1 MNEDKEI
8 NAEIRSLKDTLTGD
22 LLNDMET
29 HQKIYE
35 LKKILNP
42 DIVANPQLDE
52 DECISCGS

>member
-1 MNEDKEI
+1 
-8 NAEIRSLKDTLTGD
+8 
-22 LLNDMET
+22 MET

-42 DIVANPQLDE
+42 DIVANPQLDD

>member
-1 MNEDKEI
+1 MNGSEI

-22 LLNDMET
+22 LLDDMET

-42 DIVANPQLDE
+42 EIVANPQLDE

>member
-1 MNEDKEI
+1 MNGSEI
-8 NAEIRSLKDTLTGD
+8 NAEIRRLKDTLTGD

-29 HQKIYE
+29 QQAIYD

-42 DIVANPQLDE
+42 DIVANPKLDE

>member
-1 MNEDKEI
+1 MNGSEI

-22 LLNDMET
+22 LLDDMET

-42 DIVANPQLDE
+42 EIVSNPQLDE

>member
-1 MNEDKEI
+1 MNGSEI
-8 NAEIRSLKDTLTGD
+8 NAEIRRLRDTLKGD
-22 LLNDMET
+22 LLDDMET

>member
-1 MNEDKEI
+1 MNGSEI

-22 LLNDMET
+22 LLSDMET

-42 DIVANPQLDE
+42 EIVANPQLDE
-52 DECISCGS
+52 DECTSCGS

>member
-1 MNEDKEI
+1 MNGSEI

>member
-1 MNEDKEI
+1 MNGSEI
-8 NAEIRSLKDTLTGD
+8 NAEIRTLKDTLTGD
-22 LLNDMET
+22 LLDDMET

>member
-1 MNEDKEI
+1 MNGSEI
-8 NAEIRSLKDTLTGD
+8 NAEIRRLRDTLKGD
-22 LLNDMET
+22 LLDDMET

-42 DIVANPQLDE
+42 DIVANPQLDD

>member
-1 MNEDKEI
+1 MNGTEI
-8 NAEIRSLKDTLTGD
+8 NAEIRRLRDTLKGD
-22 LLNDMET
+22 LLDDMET

-42 DIVANPQLDE
+42 YIVANPQLDD

>member
-1 MNEDKEI
+1 MNGSEI
-8 NAEIRSLKDTLTGD
+8 NAEIRRLRDTLKGD
-22 LLNDMET
+22 LLDDMET

-42 DIVANPQLDE
+42 DIVANPQLDN

>member
-1 MNEDKEI
+1 MNGSEI
-8 NAEIRSLKDTLTGD
+8 IAEIRTLKDTLTGD

>member
-1 MNEDKEI
+1 MNGSKI

-22 LLNDMET
+22 LLDDMET
-29 HQKIYE
+29 HQKIYD

>member
-1 MNEDKEI
+1 MNGSEI

-22 LLNDMET
+22 LLDDMET

-42 DIVANPQLDE
+42 EIVANPQLDD

>member
-1 MNEDKEI
+1 MNGSEI
-8 NAEIRSLKDTLTGD
+8 NAEIRSLRDTLTGD
-22 LLNDMET
+22 LLDDMET

-42 DIVANPQLDE
+42 LIVANPQLDD

>member
-1 MNEDKEI
+1 MNGSEI

-42 DIVANPQLDE
+42 EIVANPQLDD

>member
-1 MNEDKEI
+1 MNGSEI
-8 NAEIRSLKDTLTGD
+8 NAEIRSLKDTLTGV
-22 LLNDMET
+22 LLDDMET

-42 DIVANPQLDE
+42 EIVANPQLDE

>member
-1 MNEDKEI
+1 MNESEI

-22 LLNDMET
+22 LLDDMET

-42 DIVANPQLDE
+42 EIVSNPQLDE

>member
-1 MNEDKEI
+1 MNGSEI
-8 NAEIRSLKDTLTGD
+8 NAEIISLKDTLTGD

>member
-1 MNEDKEI
+1 MNGSEI
-8 NAEIRSLKDTLTGD
+8 NAEIIRLKDTLTGD
-22 LLNDMET
+22 LLSDMET
-29 HQKIYE
+29 HQKIYD

>member
-1 MNEDKEI
+1 MNGSKI
-8 NAEIRSLKDTLTGD
+8 NAEIISLKDTLTGD
-22 LLNDMET
+22 LLSDMET

-42 DIVANPQLDE
+42 EIVANPQLDE

>member
-1 MNEDKEI
+1 MNGSEI
-8 NAEIRSLKDTLTGD
+8 NAEIRTLKDTLTGD